1 MCRNREIGVVEESL
15 WCSSSLWRF
24 LLRVNTIRQRG
35 NKAIPKVLLA
45 LGTSRD
51 IRSCRRSD
59 HQEDAMVTFL
69 EPRLHENELQMLSSA
84 HFPART
90 STSGVLPDA
99 PSPYQRNLERDAGER
114 EIDIPAFAS
123 RSDRAMV
130 LK

>member
-1 MCRNREIGVVEESL
+1 
-15 WCSSSLWRF
+15 
-24 LLRVNTIRQRG
+24 
-35 NKAIPKVLLA
+35 
-45 LGTSRD
+45 
-51 IRSCRRSD
+51 
-59 HQEDAMVTFL
+59 MVTFL

-84 HFPART
+84 ART